1 LVKRGVFVD
10 VTIINLIGK
19 VAEAGTLIAFMV
31 LAIAVL
37 CMAYKQL
44 VVRNNQLVDL
54 IFGIH
59 KDTLDVVSKNSE
71 VMTRLAE
78 KIDAKKGG

>member
-1 LVKRGVFVD
+1 MD

>member
-1 LVKRGVFVD
+1 MD
-10 VTIINLIGK
+10 VTITSLIGK
-19 VAEAGTLIAFMV
+19 VAEAGTLVAFMILV
-31 LAIAVL
+31 IAVL
-37 CMAYKQL
+37 CMAYRQL
-44 VVRNNQLVDL
+44 IVRNNQLVDL

-78 KIDAKKGG
+78 RIDAKKGG